1 MKVYELHHRPGLEAL
16 VLADRPS
23 APLQPNEV
31 RLRVRAV
38 SLNWRDTYLLK
49 AASAGEL
56 KRPVVPVSDG
66 AGEII
71 EVGAAVSRFK
81 TGSRVIANCCP
92 SWIEGPLTERHMA
105 AGLGIGVDGMLAQEV
120 VLPEEALVALPE
132 HLSFEEGAT
141 LPCAG
146 VTAWNALFEI
156 GRVRPGDV
164 VLVLGT
170 GGVSLFA
177 LQLARAAGAEVIVT
191 SKSAEKL
198 SRASTLGATHAID
211 YIATPDWSARVLALT
226 SGRGADIALD
236 VGGPG
241 TFDQSVAALRFE
253 GNLILIGTL
262 TGFGGAIDTLAMIRK
277 ATRVSGV
284 YIGPR
289 RMLETLAHAT
299 HSSRMHPIIDGVY
312 DFTEASQA
320 YERLG
325 SGEHFGKVVIAIR

>member
-1 MKVYELHHRPGLEAL
+1 MDRALGGQRHDRRKRLLELVITP
-16 VLADRPS
+16 VL
-23 APLQPNEV
+23 
-31 RLRVRAV
+31 
-38 SLNWRDTYLLK
+38 
-49 AASAGEL
+49 
-56 KRPVVPVSDG
+56 
-66 AGEII
+66 I
-71 EVGAAVSRFK
+71 GAAAPV
-81 TGSRVIANCCP
+81 
-92 SWIEGPLTERHMA
+92 MA
-105 AGLGIGVDGMLAQEV
+105 
-120 VLPEEALVALPE
+120 
-132 HLSFEEGAT
+132 
-141 LPCAG
+141 
-146 VTAWNALFEI
+146 VTA
-156 GRVRPGDV
+156 
-164 VLVLGT
+164 
-170 GGVSLFA
+170 
-177 LQLARAAGAEVIVT
+177 AAV
-191 SKSAEKL
+191 
-198 SRASTLGATHAID
+198 AI
-211 YIATPDWSARVLALT
+211 T

-299 HSSRMHPIIDGVY
+299 HSSRMHPIIDEVY